1 MTSKETSL
9 PASPVAFIAA
19 LARPHRLL
27 FILSLAAAAL
37 SAILALGPLVAV
49 AAMVDAAV
57 GGNATGWKMLTLA
70 LLALTATVAHLLLA
84 VGATLGGHKIA
95 FAIQRAL
102 RLQLLDRITRAPAC
116 RIEGRAGELKKIALA
131 DVDRLEAML
140 AHVLPDMASGLA
152 APVVGAVILA
162 FIDWRL
168 LAAALALLPLAFIAQ
183 VWTYRGRG
191 DLFDSWN
198 RTEAQ
203 ANTAMLSYVRGIATL
218 RAFNRQASTLANVR
232 AAIHA
237 LRDLAVT
244 ITRKSRYSY
253 SLFSSMLA
261 TNLLI
266 ILPVALL
273 LHSRADID
281 IGDFVLAV
289 TLGAGLVAPLG
300 KVVFATMMAAR
311 TGIAISRI
319 RSVLDL
325 PTLPDHGTT
334 PMPDGDI
341 VRFDNVGFAYPGG
354 DQVLRH
360 IDLAIEPG
368 TFTAVVG
375 PSGAGKSTLARLLLR
390 LEDPTEGRVT
400 LGGIDMK
407 ELPLAG
413 LRVRF
418 ASVFQ
423 DSILFHG
430 TIAENVAMA
439 APAAS
444 EAKRLAA
451 LDQARAADIGAGV
464 SIGDRGTCLSGG
476 EKQRVA
482 LARALLKDAPIL
494 LLDEATSFIDAVSEA
509 AIQETLAAARGERT
523 IIVIAHR
530 LKLVRHADRIIVL
543 KDGGLEAIGTHDE
556 LLAGSPTY
564 KALHAAQE
572 RASGWKLG
580 RAREP
585 A

>member
-9 PASPVAFIAA
+9 PANPVAFIAT

-57 GGNATGWKMLTLA
+57 SGNATGWKMMTLA
-70 LLALTATVAHLLLA
+70 LLALIATVAHLLLA

-102 RLQLLDRITRAPAC
+102 RLQLLDHITRAPVS

-131 DVDRLEAML
+131 DVDRLEGML
-140 AHVLPDMASGLA
+140 AHILPDMASGLA
-152 APVVGAVILA
+152 TPLVGAVILA

-273 LHSRADID
+273 LHSRGDID
-281 IGDFVLAV
+281 TGDFVLAV

-311 TGIAISRI
+311 TGIAIGRI
-319 RSVLDL
+319 RSVLEL
-325 PTLPDHGTT
+325 PMLPDHGTR
-334 PMPDGDI
+334 PMPDDDTL
-341 VRFDNVGFAYPGG
+341 RFETVGFAYPGG
-354 DQVLRH
+354 DEVLRH

-368 TFTAVVG
+368 TLTAIVG

-390 LEDPTEGRVT
+390 LEDPIEGRVT

-407 ELPLAG
+407 ELPLTA
-413 LRVRF
+413 LRARF

-423 DSILFHG
+423 DSVLFHG

-439 APAAS
+439 APTAD
-444 EAKRLAA
+444 EAERLVA
-451 LDQARAADIGAGV
+451 LDQARATEIGAGI
-464 SIGDRGTCLSGG
+464 SIGDHGARLSGG

-482 LARALLKDAPIL
+482 LARALLKQAPVL
-494 LLDEATSFIDAVSEA
+494 LLDEATSFIDAVSEK
-509 AIQETLAAARGERT
+509 AIQEALAGRGERT
-523 IIVIAHR
+523 IVVIAHWLR
-530 LKLVRHADRIIVL
+530 SVRHADKIVVL
-543 KDGGLEAIGTHDE
+543 KDGGIEATGTHDE

-572 RASGWKLG
+572 KASGWKLG
-580 RAREP
+580 RAPEL